1 MLRRIFLLLLLLTL
15 GSCASMSETQCP
27 VADWQR
33 VGLNDGANG
42 IAESHLAD
50 YVKDCAKVGIEP
62 DAVAYRKGWDAGIL
76 RFCTPA
82 NGWREGTQG
91 HFQADSVC
99 RAQASYP
106 RFSYYLNAGLQFHR
120 TNEQIRAN
128 NHEMWR
134 LQSLLEAANK
144 DKDEDRKQLRFELQ
158 QLDWEQFRLR
168 NLLNQ
173 QQLLA
178 P

>member
-1 MLRRIFLLLLLLTL
+1 MLRRIFLLLLLLAL
-15 GSCASMSETQCP
+15 FGCASMSETQCQ

-33 VGLNDGANG
+33 VGLQDGAIG
-42 IAESHLAD
+42 MAESHLAD
-50 YVKDCAKVGIEP
+50 YVKDCAKVGVTP

-91 HFQADSVC
+91 RHQADAVC
-99 RAQASYP
+99 RAQSGYE
-106 RFSYYLNAGLQFHR
+106 RFTYYLSAGLQFHR
-120 TNEQIRAN
+120 TGEQIRAN
-128 NHEMWR
+128 NHEMRR
-134 LQSLLEAANK
+134 LQSLL
-144 DKDEDRKQLRFELQ
+144 DTTTKDEEKKQLRFELQ

-168 NLLNQ
+168 NLINQ
-173 QQLLA
+173 QRLLA

>member
-1 MLRRIFLLLLLLTL
+1 MLRGFYLLLLLLAL
-15 GSCASMSETQCP
+15 GGCASMSETQCQ

-42 IAESHLAD
+42 VAESHLAD
-50 YVKDCAKVGIEP
+50 YVKDCAKVGVEP
-62 DAVAYRKGWDAGIL
+62 DAVAYRRGWDAGIV

-91 HFQADSVC
+91 RHQADTVC
-99 RAQASYP
+99 RAQSGYQ
-106 RFSYYLNAGLQFHR
+106 RFAYYLNAGLQFYR
-120 TNEQIRAN
+120 TGEQIRAN
-128 NHEMWR
+128 NHEMRR
-134 LQSLLEAANK
+134 LQSLLDAATK
-144 DKDEDRKQLRFELQ
+144 DDDKKQLRLELQ

-173 QQLLA
+173 QRLLS

>member
-1 MLRRIFLLLLLLTL
+1 MLRRIFLPLLLLTL
-15 GSCASMSETQCP
+15 GGCASMSETQCQ

-50 YVKDCAKVGIEP
+50 YVKDCAKVGIAP
-62 DAVAYRKGWDAGIL
+62 DAVAYRKGWDAGIV

-91 HFQADSVC
+91 RYQADTVC
-99 RAQASYP
+99 RAQSGFE
-106 RFSYYLNAGLQFHR
+106 RFAYYLNAGLQWHR
-120 TNEQIRAN
+120 TSEQIRTN
-128 NHEMWR
+128 NHEMRR
-134 LQSLLEAANK
+134 LQSLLDAATK
-144 DKDEDRKQLRFELQ
+144 DDDKKQLRFELQ

-173 QQLLA
+173 QRLLV